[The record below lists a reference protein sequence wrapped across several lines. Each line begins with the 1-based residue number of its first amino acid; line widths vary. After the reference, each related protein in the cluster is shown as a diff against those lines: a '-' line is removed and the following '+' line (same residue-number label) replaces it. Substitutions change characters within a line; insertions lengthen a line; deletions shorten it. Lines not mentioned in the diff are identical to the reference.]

1 MLNKLFFGIFKEQDT
16 KSFMRLMTY
25 IKRYK
30 VRIFIALLATAGV
43 AFTESYLAAFIAP
56 LINQGFSAT
65 QLNPPQMNGT
75 SFIDKVSYIRS
86 MMTYWIWGTSSKVW
100 MVPLFLVGLVMFRG
114 FCRYFSSYLL
124 SWVGAVVLKELRAV
138 MFQKMLLLPSK
149 YQLTHPS
156 AFTSNRFLLDANNAI
171 SNAINVFITLTRDS
185 LTVLGLTIVL
195 IYLNWQLS
203 LVVLLMFPVLN
214 WLSRYYRNKLRS
226 LQQDSMEKMKGL
238 AHVINETYD
247 GHKVVKLYGGETHA
261 EQRFES
267 ENGAILRFQKKLAQ
281 ASSAKSPFSELVA
294 SFALAIVVFVALW
307 QSQNG
312 VTTVGQF
319 MAFIVAM
326 MQMLAPLKNL
336 SNLSIPMQFMFISAD
351 SVYDFLD
358 APPEVNSG
366 TVKLDRARG
375 NIAFKHLDLT
385 YEGMSRK
392 ALNDFT
398 LEVRA
403 GEKLALVGRSG
414 SGKSSLI
421 NLLPRFIEPSA
432 GEIYLDGQRLSDIDL
447 YNLRSQIALVSQDVF
462 LFNDTLYN
470 NVAYGR
476 ENATPEQVEAALKAA
491 NLWEFVQ
498 ENPQGWDMQVGN
510 NGNQLS
516 GGQRQRLSIARAI
529 LKDAPILI
537 LDEATSALDNESER
551 AVQKALDNLMQGRTS
566 IMIAHRL
573 STVQQADR
581 IVVMNDGEIAEQGTH
596 DELLARG
603 GLYAHLS
610 MLPSLV

>member
-16 KSFMRLMTY
+16 KNFMRLMTY

-43 AFTESYLAAFIAP
+43 AFTESYLAAFISP
-56 LINQGFSAT
+56 LINQGFSASS
-65 QLNPPQMNGT
+65 LNPPQLNGEGLV
-75 SFIDKVSYIRS
+75 DQLSYLRAL
-86 MMTYWIWGTSSKVW
+86 MTYWIWGSSSKVW

>member
-171 SNAINVFITLTRDS
+171 SNAISVFITLTRDS

-214 WLSRYYRNKLRS
+214 LLSRYYRNKLRS

-281 ASSAKSPFSELVA
+281 ASSAKSPFSELIA

-326 MQMLAPLKNL
+326 LQMLSPLKNL

-498 ENPQGWDMQVGN
+498 ENPQGWDVLVGN

>member
-16 KSFMRLMTY
+16 KNFMRLMTY
-25 IKRYK
+25 IQRYK
-30 VRIFIALLATAGV
+30 ARIVIALIATAGV
-43 AFTESYLAAFIAP
+43 AFTESYLAAFISP

-65 QLNPPQMNGT
+65 QLSAPQVSGT
-75 SFIDKVSYIRS
+75 GFIDKVSHLRALT
-86 MMTYWIWGTSSKVW
+86 TYWIWGTSSKVW

-124 SWVGAVVLKELRAV
+124 SWVGAVVLKDLRET

-149 YQLTHPS
+149 YQLMHPA
-156 AFTSNRFLLDANNAI
+156 AFTSNRFLLDAGNAI

-214 WLSRYYRNKLRS
+214 WLSRYYRNRLRT
-226 LQQDSMEKMKGL
+226 LQQDSMEKMRGL

-261 EQRFES
+261 QLRFES
-267 ENGAILRFQKKLAQ
+267 ENSAILRFSKKLAQ

-312 VTTVGQF
+312 ATTVGQF

-375 NIAFKHLDLT
+375 DIVFKHLDLT
-385 YEGMSRK
+385 YDGMSRK
-392 ALNDFT
+392 ALNDFS

-421 NLLPRFIEPSA
+421 NLLPRFIEPTA

-447 YNLRSQIALVSQDVF
+447 YSLRSQIALVSQDVF

-498 ENPQGWDMQVGN
+498 ENPQGWDMPVGN

-551 AVQKALDNLMQGRTS
+551 AVQTALDNLMQGRTS

-603 GLYAHLS
+603 GIYAHLS

>member
-1 MLNKLFFGIFKEQDT
+1 MISKLFFGVFKEQDT
-16 KSFMRLMTY
+16 KNFMRLMTY

-43 AFTESYLAAFIAP
+43 AFTESYLAAFISP
-56 LINQGFSAT
+56 LINQGFSASS
-65 QLNPPQMNGT
+65 LNPPQLNGEGLV
-75 SFIDKVSYIRS
+75 DQLSYLRAL
-86 MMTYWIWGTSSKVW
+86 MTYWIWGSSSKVW
-100 MVPLFLVGLVMFRG
+100 MVPVFLVTLVMFRG

-351 SVYDFLD
+351 SVYEFLD

-421 NLLPRFIEPSA
+421 NLLPRFIEPTA
-432 GEIYLDGQRLSDIDL
+432 GEIYLDGQLLSDIDL

-498 ENPQGWDMQVGN
+498 ENPQGWDMLVGN

>member
-1 MLNKLFFGIFKEQDT
+1 MLSRLFFGIFKEQDT
-16 KSFMRLMTY
+16 KNFMRLMTY

-43 AFTESYLAAFIAP
+43 AFTESYLAAFISP
-56 LINQGFSAT
+56 LINQGFSVT

-281 ASSAKSPFSELVA
+281 ASSAKSPFSELIA

-392 ALNDFT
+392 ALNNFT

-421 NLLPRFIEPSA
+421 NLLPRFIEPTA
-432 GEIYLDGQRLSDIDL
+432 GEIYLDGHRISDIDL

-476 ENATPEQVEAALKAA
+476 EGATPEQVEAALKAA

-498 ENPQGWDMQVGN
+498 ENPQGWDMLVGN

>member
-1 MLNKLFFGIFKEQDT
+1 MFSKLFFGVFRESDT
-16 KSFMRLMTY
+16 KNFMRLMTY

-43 AFTESYLAAFIAP
+43 AFTESYLAAFISP
-56 LINQGFSAT
+56 LINQGFSASS
-65 QLNPPQMNGT
+65 LNPPQLNGEGLV
-75 SFIDKVSYIRS
+75 DQLSYLRAL
-86 MMTYWIWGTSSKVW
+86 MTYWIWGSSSKVW

-392 ALNDFT
+392 ALNNFT

>member
-1 MLNKLFFGIFKEQDT
+1 MLNQLFLGVFKEQDT
-16 KSFMRLMTY
+16 KNFMRLMTY

-30 VRIFIALLATAGV
+30 VRILIALLATAGV
-43 AFTESYLAAFIAP
+43 AFTESYLAAFISP

-65 QLNPPQMNGT
+65 QLSPPKMDGV
-75 SFIDKVSYIRS
+75 SFVDKVSHLRALV
-86 MMTYWIWGTSSKVW
+86 TYWIWGSASKVW

-261 EQRFES
+261 EERFES

-351 SVYDFLD
+351 SVYEFLD

-392 ALNDFT
+392 ALNNFT

-421 NLLPRFIEPSA
+421 NLLPRFVEPTA
-432 GEIYLDGQRLSDIDL
+432 GEIYLDGHRISDIDL

-498 ENPQGWDMQVGN
+498 ENPQGWDMLVGN

>member
-1 MLNKLFFGIFKEQDT
+1 MISKLFFGVFKEQDT
-16 KSFMRLMTY
+16 KNFMRLMTY

-43 AFTESYLAAFIAP
+43 AFTESYLAAFISP
-56 LINQGFSAT
+56 LINQGFSASS
-65 QLNPPQMNGT
+65 LNPPQLNGEGLV
-75 SFIDKVSYIRS
+75 DQLSYLRAL
-86 MMTYWIWGTSSKVW
+86 MTYWIWGSSSKVW
-100 MVPLFLVGLVMFRG
+100 MVPVFLVTLVMFRG

-294 SFALAIVVFVALW
+294 SFALAVVVFVALW

-498 ENPQGWDMQVGN
+498 ENPQGWDMLVGN

>member
-1 MLNKLFFGIFKEQDT
+1 MLNKLFFGVFKEQDT
-16 KSFMRLMTY
+16 KNFMRLMTY

-43 AFTESYLAAFIAP
+43 AFTESYLAAFISP
-56 LINQGFSAT
+56 LINQGFSASS
-65 QLNPPQMNGT
+65 LNPPQLNGEGLV
-75 SFIDKVSYIRS
+75 DQLSYLRAL
-86 MMTYWIWGTSSKVW
+86 MTYWIWGSSSKVW
-100 MVPLFLVGLVMFRG
+100 MVPVFLVTLVMFRG

-261 EQRFES
+261 EERFES

-392 ALNDFT
+392 ALNNFT

-421 NLLPRFIEPSA
+421 NLLPRFIEPTA
-432 GEIYLDGQRLSDIDL
+432 GEIYLDGHRISDIDL

-498 ENPQGWDMQVGN
+498 ENPQGWDMLVGN

>member
-1 MLNKLFFGIFKEQDT
+1 MFSKLFFGVFRESDT
-16 KSFMRLMTY
+16 KNFMRLMTY

-43 AFTESYLAAFIAP
+43 AFTESYLAAFISP
-56 LINQGFSAT
+56 LINQGFSASS
-65 QLNPPQMNGT
+65 LNPPQLNGEGLV
-75 SFIDKVSYIRS
+75 DQLSYLRAL
-86 MMTYWIWGTSSKVW
+86 MTYWIWGSSSKVW

-392 ALNDFT
+392 ALNNFT

-421 NLLPRFIEPSA
+421 NLLPRFIEPTA
-432 GEIYLDGQRLSDIDL
+432 GEIYLDGHRISDIDL

-476 ENATPEQVEAALKAA
+476 EGATPEQVEAALKAA

-498 ENPQGWDMQVGN
+498 ENPQGWDMLVGN